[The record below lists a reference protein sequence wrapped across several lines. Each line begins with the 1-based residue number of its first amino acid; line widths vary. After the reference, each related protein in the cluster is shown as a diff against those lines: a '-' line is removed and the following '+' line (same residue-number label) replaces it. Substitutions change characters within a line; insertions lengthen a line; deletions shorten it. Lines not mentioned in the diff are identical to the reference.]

1 MTGTS
6 TDKVRTELE
15 SHMTEQRPAPALPGN
30 GLVITLFHEVVALR
44 IVSWVTEFGVFRVPR
59 AA

>member
-15 SHMTEQRPAPALPGN
+15 SLMTEQRPTPAFPAN
-30 GLVITLFHEVVALR
+30 GLVITLFH
-44 IVSWVTEFGVFRVPR
+44 
-59 AA
+59 